1 MLFKSKS
8 RHGSRGFSLTE
19 LLIAMLFV
27 GFLMAGMLQVFAA
40 GLKGFR
46 QADATLGAQRT
57 MRWAVA
63 LLEEDLQSLG
73 FFFPLRPVPGNINL
87 GTGQN
92 PLMLLPGQTVEVK
105 VRSSSGLTPVTETL
119 VTDEIQYLTDQ
130 PLRLTA
136 RLQSDATTVDQAVI
150 EVLTGT
156 LSDVQAG
163 DFMAVLDPAFEV
175 VRIKTVDS
183 ASGKV
188 TLDTDASVQQDAAGN
203 PSGVSPGFAAGNH
216 KQGAQVLFVRPMQV
230 VRYSI
235 QPFAVDPA
243 NPQLQIP
250 CLTRQQAPYPITGT
264 LIDWSGV
271 AATRVAEH
279 VTRLRF
285 DMSLDGGRTW
295 ARAGAANWDA
305 VRGNLDDQLTAL
317 NVKDPFPISLTN
329 TATPLWYRNVPML
342 IRADITSR
350 TAVRLDLSA
359 ERGTP
364 QYGFRERTQS
374 LLISPRNA
382 SLAL

>member
-1 MLFKSKS
+1 MANQRITLHRTK
-8 RHGSRGFSLTE
+8 GFSLTE
-19 LLIAMLFV
+19 MLIAMLFV
-27 GFLMAGMLQVFAA
+27 SLLMAGMLQVFAA

-57 MRWAVA
+57 IRWAVA
-63 LLEEDLQSLG
+63 LLEEDLQGLG
-73 FFFPLRPVPGNINL
+73 FFFPLRPVPGNIDL

-92 PLMLLPGQTVEVK
+92 PLMLLPDQSVEVK
-105 VRSSSGLTPVTETL
+105 VRPPSGLVPVSETL
-119 VTDEIQYLTDQ
+119 TSDEIQYLTDQ
-130 PLRLTA
+130 PLRISA
-136 RLQSDATTVDQAVI
+136 RLQSDATSVNQAVI
-150 EVLTGT
+150 EVLSGT
-156 LSDVQAG
+156 LSDVQVG

-175 VRIKTVDS
+175 VQIKTVD
-183 ASGKV
+183 ATSGTV
-188 TLDTDASVQQDAAGN
+188 TLETNAAVQQDAAGN

-216 KQGAQVLFVRPMQV
+216 KRGAQVLFVRPMQV

-243 NPQLQIP
+243 DPSLQIP
-250 CLTRQQAPYPITGT
+250 CLARQQTAYPANGA
-264 LIDWSGV
+264 LIDWSAV
-271 AATRVAEH
+271 AATPVAEQ

-285 DMSLDGGRTW
+285 DVSVDGGRSWAREGAATW
-295 ARAGAANWDA
+295 AAL
-305 VRGNLDDQLTAL
+305 RGKIETQLTAM
-317 NVKDPFPISLTN
+317 NAKDPFPVSLTN
-329 TATPLWYRNVPML
+329 SATPLWYRQVPML

-350 TAVRLDLSA
+350 TSVRLDLSS